1 MNDDPVQEKRKRA
14 FRRCDE
20 FRALVHVLPALRLGA
35 LQQNL
40 KKTDIIIINQLI
52 KRIAYSD

>member
-1 MNDDPVQEKRKRA
+1 MGKCMKNDHRQEKRKRA

-20 FRALVHVLPALRLGA
+20 FLALVNVLPALRLGA

-40 KKTDIIIINQLI
+40 KT
-52 KRIAYSD
+52 RI